1 MSGIGIFADL
11 LELRVRLGSMATLSC
26 HTQSFS
32 LHVHMVFQKLRD
44 GGTPMNITNS
54 SNHILSGNVNK
65 DIAKRALTFP
75 TVTQTDAGVYQCRA
89 TRKTGGV
96 VQVHTSQKMTLF
108 ILNGIV

>member
-26 HTQSFS
+26 HTQ
-32 LHVHMVFQKLRD
+32 VGGPRIVFQKLRD

-54 SNHILSGNVNK
+54 SNHILSNNVNK
-65 DIAKRALTFP
+65 NIAKRALTFP

-96 VQVHTSQKMTLF
+96 VQVYTSQKMTLF
-108 ILNGIV
+108 ILNGIA